1 MPKNDMPYGLGRR
14 KSSVAR
20 VQITKEKDLLVNNL
34 NLLEYFPTLALQQR
48 ALAPLD
54 ITSQREE
61 VGIRVK
67 VNGGGKS
74 SQADAVRLGVAR
86 ALLDLNDAWRKQ
98 LKEAGMLT
106 RDARVKE
113 RKKPGLKGAR
123 RAPQFSK
130 R

>member
-1 MPKNDMPYGLGRR
+1 MFYGLGRR
-14 KSSVAR
+14 KSAVAR
-20 VQITKEKDLLVNNL
+20 VQLISKDAGFMVN
-34 NLLEYFPTLALQQR
+34 EIKMEVYFPTIAMQQR
-48 ALAPLD
+48 ALQPLD
-54 ITSQREE
+54 ITSQVDV
-61 VGIRVK
+61 VGVRVR
-67 VNGGGKS
+67 VSGGGKQ
-74 SQADAVRLGVAR
+74 SQADAVRLGIAR
-86 ALLDLNDAWRKQ
+86 ALLVKDSAWRKQ